1 MVVVGIDGYILLVLG
16 FYLLNG
22 KNNDVVIIRYMVIRN
37 FEGMNDWL

>member
-16 FYLLNG
+16 FYLLNV